1 MLVAF
6 AGLFLNVRNSY
17 GKINKKTKQGEFNI
31 NQNHYESMKLLPKPK
46 PKNHWL
52 SSKTRKVMKL
62 TSILVIAMTLQ
73 VSASVSSQTITFS
86 GKNVAVKKVL
96 SVIKN
101 QTNYVF
107 FYDVEILKNLKPIS
121 LNVVNAPIEKVLQQA
136 FADQSITWIIEGKTI
151 SFALNAEKPKSP
163 STVIMQKQIKG
174 KVLDDAGMPIP
185 GANVKEKNGT
195 ASVQTDVDGSFSITV
210 QSSNSIL
217 VISYVGMETREV
229 KASNEFLSVTL
240 TPQKQKLEEVLVQVA
255 YGTQKKK
262 TLTGAQVSVTQ
273 KALEDRP
280 ITSLTTG
287 LQGTMSGVT
296 VTTTNGQPGKDGA
309 SIKIR
314 GIGTLNNS
322 NPLVVV
328 DGVIA
333 SMSEVNPSDVENVTV
348 LKDAASSAIYGS
360 RAANGVILV
369 TTKKGKKGGVQ
380 VHFESNTGIQHLGP
394 LPSYLPAWQQASMF
408 NQAKLNEGT
417 SADNLPWSADKIQKL
432 KDGSD
437 PYNYPDTD
445 WLGAFYKRAALQT
458 NHYLRVSG
466 GDGNSQYSFS
476 LGYFDQNGNVDG
488 LRNQKY
494 SSRFNINSKVSE
506 KLSVNGNIAYQYMPT
521 QEPISSYAP
530 SFSSMLK
537 LLNRISNTV
546 VNQYPNGQYGYVGD
560 GNPMAWLDS
569 GSENKTIANTL
580 TANIGADWELVKNL
594 HFRPAVQY
602 RGTSSQ
608 RKQFMEKI
616 EYFSQTTGAATKTQG
631 PNQLY
636 QVWDKNTYYN
646 LQALLDYKLD
656 LGENHHLTF
665 LGGATKE
672 YSLYEYVSAY
682 RQDFLNNELTEIN
695 AGPPTGQKSEGYSN
709 DWALQGYFGRFNYN
723 YNDRY
728 LFEAN
733 YRYDGSSRFAGDN
746 RWASFPSFSAGWNIS
761 NEQFFEPIK
770 DVINSLKFRASWGKL
785 GNQQTTVNG
794 VATTYPTYATIE
806 SGEDYS
812 FNQSLAPGIAPNSGA
827 NSDAKWETTT
837 ATDFGLDISVLNNSL
852 SFTVDYFTK
861 DTDDILMTLP
871 VGEVYGLKAPIVNA
885 GSVSNKGWE
894 FSGRY
899 STKISDVKLDVGAN
913 LTYINNEITDLKGVG
928 PIIGSGS
935 ITFQQVGYPI
945 NSLYGYKCEGI
956 FRTSEE
962 VANHAKQNA
971 NTAPGDLKYED
982 INHDGKI
989 DASDRTYLGTYFP
1002 KTTYGFNIGAT
1013 YKAFEVS
1020 AFFQGAAGVK
1030 ANVSTM
1036 IGQIGGSSSKPTTAF
1051 LDNWTVDNPDASF
1064 PRLWTSYKQN
1074 DPESTPSSFWVKD
1087 ASYLR
1092 LKSLMIAFN
1101 FPESLNKKLGIA
1113 NAKIYYSGQ
1122 NILTFTDFYSW
1133 IDPEVGSNA
1142 SIYSYPQVVTNSIGL
1157 SINF

>member
-1 MLVAF
+1 
-6 AGLFLNVRNSY
+6 
-17 GKINKKTKQGEFNI
+17 
-31 NQNHYESMKLLPKPK
+31 MKLA
-46 PKNHWL
+46 
-52 SSKTRKVMKL
+52 
-62 TSILVIAMTLQ
+62 SILVIALTLQ
-73 VSASVSSQTITFS
+73 VSASVSSQTVTFS
-86 GKNVAVKKVL
+86 GKNVAIKKVL

-107 FYDVEILKNLKPIS
+107 FYDVEILKNAKPIS
-121 LNVVNAPIEKVLQQA
+121 LNVVNAPIEKVLEQT
-136 FADQSITWIIEGKTI
+136 FANQPITWIIEGKTI
-151 SFALNAEKPKSP
+151 SFALNTEQQKVSIKPV
-163 STVIMQKQIKG
+163 VIQKQVKG
-174 KVLDDAGMPIP
+174 KVVDEAGLPIP
-185 GANVKEKNGT
+185 GANITEKNGS
-195 ASVQTDVDGSFSITV
+195 ASTQTDMDGNFSITV
-210 QSSNSIL
+210 ASSSSIL
-217 VISYVGMETREV
+217 VVSYMGMETQEV
-229 KASNEFLSVTL
+229 KAANDFLSIAL
-240 TPQKQKLEEVLVQVA
+240 LPQKEKLEEVLVQVA

-262 TLTGAQVSVTQ
+262 TLTGAQASVSQ
-273 KALEDRP
+273 KALENRP
-280 ITSLTTG
+280 ITSVTTG

-328 DGVIA
+328 DGIIA
-333 SMSEVNPSDVENVTV
+333 SMSEVNPSDVDNVTV

-360 RAANGVILV
+360 RAANGVILI

-380 VHFESNTGIQHLGP
+380 VHFESNTGIQNLGP
-394 LPSYLPAWQQASMF
+394 LPDYLPAWQQAEMF

-417 SADNLPWSADKIQKL
+417 SPANLPWSADKIQKL

-445 WLGAFYKRAALQT
+445 WLKLFYNRAALQT
-458 NHYLRVSG
+458 NHYLRVGG
-466 GDGNSQYSFS
+466 GDGNTQYSFS
-476 LGYFDQNGNVDG
+476 LGYFDQYGNVDG
-488 LRNQKY
+488 LRNEKY
-494 SSRFNINSKVSE
+494 STRFNINTKVSD
-506 KLSVNGNIAYQYMPT
+506 KFSINGNLAYQYTPT
-521 QEPISSYAP
+521 VEPISSYAP

-560 GNPMAWLDS
+560 GNPMAWLNS
-569 GSENKTIANTL
+569 GSENKTLATTL
-580 TANIGADWELVKNL
+580 TASFGADWEVLKNL

-602 RGTSSQ
+602 RGTSGQ

-616 EYFSQTTGAATKTQG
+616 EYFSQTTGAVTKTQG

-636 QVWDKNTYYN
+636 QTSDRNTYYN
-646 LQALLDYKLD
+646 LQALLEYKLD
-656 LGENHHLTF
+656 LGEKHHFNF

-672 YSLYEYVSAY
+672 YNLYEFMSAY

-695 AGPPTGQKSEGYSN
+695 AGPSAGQKTEGYSN

-723 YNDRY
+723 FDDRY

-733 YRYDGSSRFAGDN
+733 YRYDGSSRFVGDN
-746 RWASFPSFSAGWNIS
+746 RWAAFPSFSAGWNIS

-770 DVINSLKFRASWGKL
+770 EVVNSLKFRASWGQL
-785 GNQQTTVNG
+785 GNQQASSN
-794 VATTYPTYATIE
+794 YPTYATVE
-806 SGEDYS
+806 SGQNYS
-812 FNQSLAPGIAPNSGA
+812 FNQSLAPGIAPNKGA
-827 NSDAKWETTT
+827 NANAKWETTT
-837 ATDFGLDISVLNNSL
+837 ATDFGLDVSLLNNSL

-861 DTDDILMTLP
+861 KTDDILMSLP
-871 VGEVYGLKAPIVNA
+871 VGDVYGLDAPVVNA

-894 FSGRY
+894 FSGKY
-899 STKISDVKLDVGAN
+899 STNINEVKLDLGAN

-928 PIIGSGS
+928 PIVGAGS

-945 NSLYGYKCEGI
+945 NSLYGYKAEGI
-956 FRTSEE
+956 FRTQQE
-962 VANHAKQNA
+962 VNDHATQGS
-971 NTAPGDLKYED
+971 TTGPGDLKYKD
-982 INHDGKI
+982 INNDGKI
-989 DASDRTYLGTYFP
+989 DANDRTFLGTYFP

-1036 IGQIGGSSSKPTTAF
+1036 IGQIGGSSSKPTSAF
-1051 LDNWTVDNPDASF
+1051 LDSWTVDNPDASF

-1092 LKSLMIAFN
+1092 LKSLMVAFN
-1101 FPESLNKKLGIA
+1101 FPESLNKKIGVV

-1122 NILTFTDFYSW
+1122 NILTFTNFYSW

-1142 SIYSYPQVVTNSIGL
+1142 SIYSYPQVITNSIGL
-1157 SINF
+1157 SVNF

>member
-1 MLVAF
+1 
-6 AGLFLNVRNSY
+6 
-17 GKINKKTKQGEFNI
+17 
-31 NQNHYESMKLLPKPK
+31 
-46 PKNHWL
+46 
-52 SSKTRKVMKL
+52 MKL
-62 TSILVIAMTLQ
+62 TSILVIALTLQ
-73 VSASVSSQTITFS
+73 VSASVSSQTVTFS
-86 GKNVAVKKVL
+86 GKNVAIKKVL
-96 SVIKN
+96 SVIKS

-107 FYDVEILKNLKPIS
+107 FYDAEILKNAKPIS
-121 LNVVNAPIEKVLQQA
+121 LNLVNAPIEKVLQQT
-136 FADQSITWIIEGKTI
+136 FANQSITWIIEGKTI
-151 SFALNAEKPKSP
+151 SFVLNDEKAKSAP
-163 STVIMQKQIKG
+163 RLVTVQKQIKG
-174 KVLDDAGMPIP
+174 KVIDESGMPIP
-185 GANVKEKNGT
+185 GANVKEKDGV
-195 ASVQTDVDGSFSITV
+195 ASVQTDVDGSFSISV
-210 QSSNSIL
+210 PSSKSVLI
-217 VISYVGMETREV
+217 ISYVGMETREI
-229 KASNEFLSVTL
+229 KASGDFLFVTL
-240 TPQKQKLEEVLVQVA
+240 SPQKQKLEEVLVQVA

-262 TLTGAQVSVTQ
+262 TLTGAQVSVSQ
-273 KALEDRP
+273 KALENRP
-280 ITSLTTG
+280 ITNLTTG

-369 TTKKGKKGGVQ
+369 TTKKGKKGAVQ
-380 VHFESNTGIQHLGP
+380 VHFESNTGIQTLGP
-394 LPSYLPAWQQASMF
+394 LPDYLPSWQQAEMF
-408 NQAKLNEGT
+408 NQSKLNEGT
-417 SADNLPWSADKIQKL
+417 AANNLPWSADKIQKL

-445 WLGAFYKRAALQT
+445 WLNAFYKRTALQS

-494 SSRFNINSKVSE
+494 SSRFNISSKVSD
-506 KLSVNGNIAYQYMPT
+506 KLSISGNIAYQYTPT
-521 QEPISSYAP
+521 IEPISSYAP
-530 SFSSMLK
+530 GFSSMLK

-546 VNQYPNGQYGYVGD
+546 VNQYSNGQYGYVGD
-560 GNPMAWLDS
+560 GNPMAWLNS
-569 GSENKTIANTL
+569 GSENKTIASTL
-580 TANIGADWELVKNL
+580 TANFGADWELLKNL
-594 HFRPAVQY
+594 HFRPALQY
-602 RGTSSQ
+602 RGTSGQ

-616 EYFSQTTGAATKTQG
+616 EYFSQLTGLATKTQG

-636 QVWDKNTYYN
+636 QTADKNTYYN
-646 LQALLDYKLD
+646 IQALLDYKLD
-656 LGENHHLTF
+656 LGEKHHLNF

-672 YSLYEYVSAY
+672 YSNYEFMSAF

-695 AGPPTGQKSEGYSN
+695 AGPSAGQKTEGYSN

-733 YRYDGSSRFAGDN
+733 YRYDGSSRFTGNN
-746 RWASFPSFSAGWNIS
+746 RWAAFPSFSAGWNIS
-761 NEQFFEPIK
+761 NEHFFEPITE
-770 DVINSLKFRASWGKL
+770 VVNSLKFRASWGQL

-794 VATTYPTYATIE
+794 VATTYPTYATVE
-806 SGEDYS
+806 SGQNHS

-827 NSDAKWETTT
+827 NPNAKWETTT
-837 ATDFGLDISVLNNSL
+837 ATDFGLDATFLNNKL
-852 SFTVDYFTK
+852 SVTVDYFTK
-861 DTDDILMTLP
+861 VTDDILMTLP
-871 VGEVYGLKAPIVNA
+871 VGEVYGLKAPVVNA

-894 FSGRY
+894 FSAKY
-899 STKISDVKLDVGAN
+899 NVNINEVKLDLGAN

-928 PIIGSGS
+928 PIVGDGS

-945 NSLYGYKCEGI
+945 NSLYGYICEGI
-956 FRTSEE
+956 FRTQKE
-962 VANHAKQNA
+962 VLDHAKQNS
-971 NTAPGDLKYED
+971 NTAPGDLKYKD
-982 INHDGKI
+982 INNDGKI
-989 DASDRTYLGTYFP
+989 DAGDRTFLGTYFP

-1013 YKAFEVS
+1013 YKAFEIS

-1030 ANVSTM
+1030 ANVSSM

-1092 LKSLMIAFN
+1092 LKALMVAFN
-1101 FPESLNKKLGIA
+1101 FPESLTKKLGIA

-1122 NILTFTDFYSW
+1122 NILTFTNFYSW
-1133 IDPEVGSNA
+1133 IDPETGSNA
-1142 SIYSYPQVVTNSIGL
+1142 SVYSYPQVVTNSIGL

>member
-1 MLVAF
+1 
-6 AGLFLNVRNSY
+6 
-17 GKINKKTKQGEFNI
+17 
-31 NQNHYESMKLLPKPK
+31 MKLLPKPK
-46 PKNHWL
+46 PKSYWL
-52 SSKTRKVMKL
+52 SAKTRKVMKL
-62 TSILVIAMTLQ
+62 ASILVIALTLQ
-73 VSASVSSQTITFS
+73 VSASVSSQTVTFS

-96 SVIKN
+96 SAIKS

-107 FYDVEILKNLKPIS
+107 FYDVEILKNVKPIS
-121 LNVVNAPIEKVLQQA
+121 LNLVNAPIEKVLEQTFVNQP
-136 FADQSITWIIEGKTI
+136 ITWIIEGKTI
-151 SFALNAEKPKSP
+151 SFAINEEKTKSTP
-163 STVIMQKQIKG
+163 HLVAVQKQIKG
-174 KVLDDAGMPIP
+174 KVVDETGMPIP
-185 GANVKEKNGT
+185 GANIKEKDGT

-217 VISYVGMETREV
+217 VISYVGMETKEI
-229 KASNEFLSVTL
+229 KASGEFLSVSL
-240 TPQKQKLEEVLVQVA
+240 TPQKQKLDEVLVQVA

-262 TLTGAQVSVTQ
+262 TLTGAQASVTQ

-380 VHFESNTGIQHLGP
+380 VHFESNTGIQTLGP
-394 LPSYLPAWQQASMF
+394 LPDYLPSWQQAEMF

-417 SADNLPWSADKIQKL
+417 PANNLPWSADKIQKL

-494 SSRFNINSKVSE
+494 SSRFNINTKVSD
-506 KLSVNGNIAYQYMPT
+506 KFSINGNLAYQYMPFE
-521 QEPISSYAP
+521 EPISSYAP
-530 SFSSMLK
+530 SFSQMLR
-537 LLNRISNTV
+537 LVNNISNTV

-560 GNPMAWLDS
+560 GNPMAWLNS
-569 GSENKTIANTL
+569 GSENKTIATTL
-580 TANIGADWELVKNL
+580 TANFSADWELVKNL

-602 RGTSSQ
+602 RGTSGQ

-616 EYFSQTTGAATKTQG
+616 EYFSQSTGAVTKTQG

-636 QVWDKNTYYN
+636 QTSDKNTYYN
-646 LQALLDYKLD
+646 LQALLDYKID
-656 LGENHHLTF
+656 LGEKHHLSF

-672 YSLYEYVSAY
+672 YSLYEFMSAY
-682 RQDFLNNELTEIN
+682 RQDFLNNELTEID
-695 AGPPTGQKSEGYSN
+695 AGPSSGQKTEGHSN

-733 YRYDGSSRFAGDN
+733 YRYDGSSRFIGDN
-746 RWASFPSFSAGWNIS
+746 RWAAFPSFSAGWNIS
-761 NEQFFEPIK
+761 NEQFFEPIRE
-770 DVINSLKFRASWGKL
+770 VVNSLKFRASWGQL
-785 GNQQTTVNG
+785 GNQQANSSDRDNSNY
-794 VATTYPTYATIE
+794 YPAYATVE
-806 SGEDYS
+806 SGQNYS
-812 FNQSLAPGIAPNSGA
+812 FNQSLAPGIAPNDGA
-827 NSDAKWETTT
+827 NPNAKWETTT
-837 ATDFGLDISVLNNSL
+837 ATDFGLDVSFLNNKL

-861 DTDDILMTLP
+861 VTDDILMTLP
-871 VGEVYGLKAPIVNA
+871 VGEVYGLKAPVVNA

-894 FSGRY
+894 FSGKY
-899 STKISDVKLDVGAN
+899 NTNIGDVNLDMGAN
-913 LTYINNEITDLKGVG
+913 LTYIDNEITDLKGVG
-928 PIIGSGS
+928 PIVGPGSY
-935 ITFQQVGYPI
+935 TFQDVGYPI

-956 FRTSEE
+956 FRTQQEILD
-962 VANHAKQNA
+962 HATQNS
-971 NTAPGDLKYED
+971 NTAPGDLKYTD
-982 INHDGKI
+982 INKDGKI
-989 DASDRTYLGTYFP
+989 DSGDRTYLGTYFP

-1013 YKAFEVS
+1013 YKAFEIS

-1030 ANVSTM
+1030 ANGASM
-1036 IGQIGGSSSKPTTAF
+1036 IGAIGGSSVKPTSAF
-1051 LDNWTVDNPDASF
+1051 SDYWTVDNPDASF
-1064 PRLWTSYKQN
+1064 PRLWSSYKQN
-1074 DPESTPSSFWVKD
+1074 DPISTPSSFWVKD

-1101 FPESLNKKLGIA
+1101 FPESLNKKMGIA

-1122 NILTFTDFYSW
+1122 NILTFTKFYSW
-1133 IDPEVGSNA
+1133 IDPEIGSTA
-1142 SIYSYPQVVTNSIGL
+1142 SITSYPQVVTNSIGL
-1157 SINF
+1157 TINF

>member
-1 MLVAF
+1 
-6 AGLFLNVRNSY
+6 
-17 GKINKKTKQGEFNI
+17 
-31 NQNHYESMKLLPKPK
+31 
-46 PKNHWL
+46 
-52 SSKTRKVMKL
+52 MKL
-62 TSILVIAMTLQ
+62 TSILFIALTLQ
-73 VSASVSSQTITFS
+73 VSASVSSQTVTFS
-86 GKNVAVKKVL
+86 GKNVAIKKVL
-96 SVIKN
+96 SVIKS

-107 FYDVEILKNLKPIS
+107 FYDAEILKNVKPIS
-121 LNVVNAPIEKVLQQA
+121 VNLVNAPIDKVLEKT
-136 FADQSITWIIEGKTI
+136 FENQSITWIIEGETI
-151 SFALNAEKPKSP
+151 SFALNAVKTKSAP
-163 STVIMQKQIKG
+163 QLISVQKQVKG
-174 KVLDDAGMPIP
+174 KVVDEMGMPIP
-185 GANVKEKNGT
+185 GANVKEKDGT
-195 ASVQTDVDGSFSITV
+195 ASVQTDVDGSFSISV
-210 QSSNSIL
+210 SSTNSTL
-217 VISYVGMETREV
+217 VISYVGMETKEM
-229 KASNEFLSVTL
+229 KASGEFLSVVL
-240 TPQKQKLEEVLVQVA
+240 FSQKQKLEEVFVQVA

-262 TLTGAQVSVTQ
+262 TLTGAQASVNQ
-273 KALEDRP
+273 KALENRP

-296 VTTTNGQPGKDGA
+296 VTTTNGQPGKGDVK
-309 SIKIR
+309 INIR

-322 NPLVVV
+322 SPLVVV

-380 VHFESNTGIQHLGP
+380 VHFESNTGIQNLGP
-394 LPSYLPAWQQASMF
+394 LPEFLPSWQQAEMF

-417 SADNLPWSADKIQKL
+417 PAANLPWSPDKIQKL

-437 PYNYPDTD
+437 PYNYPNTD
-445 WLGAFYKRAALQT
+445 WLSLFYKPAALQT
-458 NHYLRVSG
+458 NHYLSIGG

-494 SSRFNINSKVSE
+494 STRFNINTKVSD
-506 KLSVNGNIAYQYMPT
+506 KFSINGNIAYQYMPT
-521 QEPISSYAP
+521 EEPISSYAP
-530 SFSSMLK
+530 SFGQMLR
-537 LLNRISNTV
+537 LINNISNTV

-560 GNPMAWLDS
+560 GNPMAWLNS
-569 GSENKTIANTL
+569 GSENKTIATTL
-580 TANIGADWELVKNL
+580 TANFGADWELVKNL
-594 HFRPAVQY
+594 HLRPAVQY
-602 RGTSSQ
+602 RGTSGS

-616 EYFSQTTGAATKTQG
+616 EYFSQSTGAATKTQG

-636 QVWDKNTYYN
+636 QTSDKNTYYN

-656 LGENHHLTF
+656 LGEKHHLSF

-672 YSLYEYVSAY
+672 YSLYEFMSAY

-695 AGPPTGQKSEGYSN
+695 AGPSSGQKTEGYSN

-733 YRYDGSSRFAGDN
+733 YRYDGSSRFSGDN
-746 RWASFPSFSAGWNIS
+746 RWAAFPSFSAGWNIS
-761 NEQFFEPIK
+761 NEQFFEPIT
-770 DVINSLKFRASWGKL
+770 DVVNSLKFRASWGQL
-785 GNQQTTVNG
+785 GNQQANSSEQPNTNY
-794 VATTYPTYATIE
+794 YPTYATVE

-812 FNQSLAPGIAPNSGA
+812 FNQSLAPGIAPNNGA
-827 NSDAKWETTT
+827 NANAKWETTT
-837 ATDFGLDISVLNNSL
+837 ATDFGMDVSFLNNKL

-861 DTDDILMTLP
+861 KTDDILMTLP
-871 VGEVYGLKAPIVNA
+871 VGEVYGLKAPVVNA

-894 FSGRY
+894 FSGKY
-899 STKISDVKLDVGAN
+899 NTQIGDVKLDLGAN

-935 ITFQQVGYPI
+935 YTFQDVGFPI

-956 FRTSEE
+956 FRTQQE
-962 VANHAKQNA
+962 VLDHATQNS
-971 NTAPGDLKYED
+971 NTAPGDLKYKD
-982 INHDGKI
+982 INNDGKI
-989 DASDRTYLGTYFP
+989 DSNDRTYLGTYFP

-1030 ANVSTM
+1030 ANGASM
-1036 IGQIGGSSSKPTTAF
+1036 IGAIGGSSVKPTSAF
-1051 LDNWTVDNPDASF
+1051 SDYWTVDNPDASF
-1064 PRLWTSYKQN
+1064 PRLWSSYKQN
-1074 DPESTPSSFWVKD
+1074 DPISTPSSFWVKD

-1092 LKSLMIAFN
+1092 LKALMVAFN

-1122 NILTFTDFYSW
+1122 NILTFTKFYSW
-1133 IDPEVGSNA
+1133 IDPEIGSTG
-1142 SIYSYPQVVTNSIGL
+1142 SITSYPQVVTNSIGL